1 MWVEVS
7 EEPLSVEEFVKAAEE
22 AETIVV
28 VESVAGFEQA
38 LAEQVLV
45 APEVFLPARSVK

>member
-7 EEPLSVEEFVKAAEE
+7 EEPLSVEEFVKAVEE
-22 AETIVV
+22 VGKIAV

-45 APEVFLPARSVK
+45 APEVFLPTRSVK